1 MVYEEIRGIPGFK
14 GYFVSPNG
22 DVYSNKSG
30 KMKKLKPFLDSR
42 KKYLLIGLI
51 DDSGQRRKVLIHRIV
66 AICYIPN
73 PNSLPEV
80 NHKDRNTQN
89 PCKENLEW
97 CTRKDNL
104 SDSYET
110 MSPVRNK
117 RQCQLFKGGTF
128 IQEFQSV
135 HQAAVFA
142 NQHYGANA
150 TSLEKYLQSGDV
162 SIVSEKETERKTK
175 RPTSTGIT
183 QNRAPISVVRTSDK
197 TKVGTFKT
205 FLETAQFFQKELGL
219 RVSPKTLQKKYS
231 QKIPI
236 NGYMVKRES

>member
-117 RQCQLFKGGTF
+117 RQC
-128 IQEFQSV
+128 
-135 HQAAVFA
+135 
-142 NQHYGANA
+142 
-150 TSLEKYLQSGDV
+150 
-162 SIVSEKETERKTK
+162 
-175 RPTSTGIT
+175 
-183 QNRAPISVVRTSDK
+183 
-197 TKVGTFKT
+197 
-205 FLETAQFFQKELGL
+205 
-219 RVSPKTLQKKYS
+219 
-231 QKIPI
+231 
-236 NGYMVKRES
+236 